1 VADQARQAE
10 ERQRHDSQWQ
20 LLQAELAT
28 VAGQT
33 EQTAVELQQAVS
45 LREDLLQKIESYR
58 SFRNEVYATKTNL
71 LSEVQKLDRS
81 LRELKRRCHDLEE
94 RVHALQLD
102 SAKFEYELKHCR
114 DQIET
119 QYNITLEDAYKNRI
133 DAPIAEIEAEAG
145 RCEAAI
151 QEIGP
156 VNPAAVEEYRR
167 AADRYDFM
175 LSQATDLETAAAS
188 LRQIIA
194 DIDRTMAERFAEGFA
209 AINAHFSD
217 IFVRLFGG
225 GSAVLELSQSDNILE
240 SGVEIFVQP
249 PGKRRQNLALLS
261 GGERALTVISIL
273 FSFLAY
279 RPAPFCVIDEIDSA
293 LDESNVRRFS
303 EFLGEYS
310 KHSQFIVVT
319 HRKGTME
326 AADILHGVT
335 MEDSGVSR
343 LVSVKFLEDG
353 KAMEEGR
360 MMRGTN

>member
-1 VADQARQAE
+1 M
-10 ERQRHDSQWQ
+10 Q
-20 LLQAELAT
+20 LDYAKYEFEVKNCKEQIE
-28 VAGQT
+28 GQYN
-33 EQTAVELQQAVS
+33 S
-45 LREDLLQKIESYR
+45 S
-58 SFRNEVYATKTNL
+58 
-71 LSEVQKLDRS
+71 
-81 LRELKRRCHDLEE
+81 LEE
-94 RVHALQLD
+94 AAR
-102 SAKFEYELKHCR
+102 
-114 DQIET
+114 
-119 QYNITLEDAYKNRI
+119 NRI
-133 DAPIAEIEAEAG
+133 DAPVAEIEAQAG
-145 RCEAAI
+145 RCESDI
-151 QEIGP
+151 QLIGP

-167 AADRYDFM
+167 TADRYEFM
-175 LSQATDLETAAAS
+175 QSQSSDLETAVAS

-194 DIDRTMAERFAEGFA
+194 DIDRTMSERFAVGFA
-209 AINAHFSD
+209 KINEHFAD

-225 GSAVLELSQSDNILE
+225 GSATLELSPAENILE

-279 RPAPFCVIDEIDSA
+279 RPAPFCVIDEVDSA

-303 EFLGEYS
+303 EFLTEYS

-353 KAMEEGR
+353 KATEEGR
-360 MMRGTN
+360 MMRGTT